1 MSDLIAAE
9 QKEIVMYGDA
19 VTAVRADDGEIYVT
33 LAHMCDALGMQVQ
46 AQSKRIQRHAV
57 LREGIG
63 WVSIMDTQGDT
74 PDQRR
79 RVQALRADLV
89 PLWLTGIQA
98 ARVSDDVRP
107 KLEQLQRNAARLL
120 WQAFQSGELTG
131 DVDLDALLEQDTDAV
146 QAYKMLT
153 ALAKMARQ
161 QVILESRV
169 QSIEARLEDV
179 EAALLPGEAVLTQDE
194 ASQIAQAVKGI
205 ALIWSKRTG
214 RNEYGAVYGRLYDQ
228 FSVTGYKNLPRS
240 KFREALDWLAV
251 WREELKKP
259 PF

>member
-1 MSDLIAAE
+1 MKAIE
-9 QKEIVMYGDA
+9 QRDVQFYGDEL
-19 VTAVRADDGEIYVT
+19 TAVRADDGRVYVSISQ
-33 LAHMCDALGMQVQ
+33 MCSALGLDAQ
-46 AQSKRIQRHAV
+46 A
-57 LREGIG
+57 
-63 WVSIMDTQGDT
+63 
-74 PDQRR
+74 QRR
-79 RVQALRADLV
+79 RIERHGVLVGGLGVANLATPGGVQATYVLRVDLV
-89 PLWLTGIQA
+89 PLWLSGV
-98 ARVSDDVRP
+98 RVSAVNEEARP
-107 KLEQLQRNAARLL
+107 KLERFQAEAAAVL
-120 WQAFQSGELTG
+120 WEAFQDGRLTG
-131 DVDLDALLEQDTDAV
+131 DVDLDALLDQDTDAV

-169 QSIEARLEDV
+169 STIEARLEDV

-205 ALIWSKRTG
+205 ALVWSKRSG

-240 KFREALDWLAV
+240 KFREALDWLTE

>member
-1 MSDLIAAE
+1 M
-9 QKEIVMYGDA
+9 
-19 VTAVRADDGEIYVT
+19 
-33 LAHMCDALGMQVQ
+33 
-46 AQSKRIQRHAV
+46 
-57 LREGIG
+57 
-63 WVSIMDTQGDT
+63 
-74 PDQRR
+74 
-79 RVQALRADLV
+79 
-89 PLWLTGIQA
+89 
-98 ARVSDDVRP
+98 
-107 KLEQLQRNAARLL
+107 
-120 WQAFQSGELTG
+120 
-131 DVDLDALLEQDTDAV
+131 DLDALLEQDTEAV

-169 QSIEARLEDV
+169 STIEARLEDV

-205 ALIWSKRTG
+205 ALMWSKRSG

-240 KFREALDWLAV
+240 KFREALDWLTE
-251 WREELKKP
+251 WREEMKQP